1 MGARRLTT
9 GVAATVLFAMA
20 AAPVSAGPLAALDA
34 HDVALYAAAFQAAE
48 RGDAAAA
55 DQAIAQVTDPC
66 LAGKVQYV
74 ELTHAKARTASY
86 DELNRWLN
94 SFADLPGA
102 SLVYEL
108 ALKLKPDG
116 AAPPPPAS
124 TAASAP
130 DTELR
135 LPPSHEYHA
144 AREAYFDGN
153 VRQALDLARRGGDS
167 WIAGLAAYRL
177 GQYGDALISFERL
190 AANPAEDDAVRAAG
204 GVWAARAAVQAGM
217 PDHVTPLLKIAAAA
231 PDTFYGMIAQRKL
244 ELADDPLG
252 RLIDAAGAPAPA
264 AAPEGETPLDRLTRT
279 DARAHRAVAL
289 MQLARQVDAG
299 AELRAGFS
307 EATDDD
313 SRGLWM
319 NLMFELSPNRPLN
332 GSQLNGSQGGE
343 IVLRAAGPT
352 TGARTAYPTPALQPA
367 GGFTIDK
374 SLVYAIVWQESRF
387 NSLAVS
393 PVGAVGL
400 MQLMPPSAASMAG
413 DPTLLSEPIHLFDV
427 GQNLQLGQ
435 AYIRWLED
443 NAGHY
448 DLLRTIAAYNGG
460 PSTLARTESSLPPG
474 ADSLM
479 VIESFPFSESRAY
492 VRKVVAAY
500 WSYRR
505 QFGLPCH
512 TLDAVAQDLPTVDT
526 RLDEPAPSAGSAPV
540 QNAQSSATTAG
551 QALEILLHHA
561 G

>member
-1 MGARRLTT
+1 
-9 GVAATVLFAMA
+9 
-20 AAPVSAGPLAALDA
+20 
-34 HDVALYAAAFQAAE
+34 
-48 RGDAAAA
+48 
-55 DQAIAQVTDPC
+55 
-66 LAGKVQYV
+66 
-74 ELTHAKARTASY
+74 
-86 DELNRWLN
+86 N
-94 SFADLPGA
+94 
-102 SLVYEL
+102 LVYEL
-108 ALKLKPDG
+108 ALKLKPTD
-116 AAPPPPAS
+116 AKLPTPVA
-124 TAASAP
+124 TAALAF
-130 DTELR
+130 DNEVR
-135 LPPSHEYHA
+135 LPPAREVHA
-144 AREAYFDGN
+144 AREAYFDGHIS
-153 VRQALDLARRGGDS
+153 QALEIARRGGDV

-217 PDHVTPLLKIAAAA
+217 PEHVTPLLKIAAGA
-231 PDTFYGMIAQRKL
+231 PDTFYGMIAKRKL

-252 RLIDAAGAPAPA
+252 RLIDASTSGAAGPTAPPA
-264 AAPEGETPLDRLTRT
+264 AGETALDRLVRT
-279 DARAHRAVAL
+279 DSRAHRAIAL

-299 AELRAGFS
+299 AELRAGFA
-307 EATDDD
+307 EATDDET
-313 SRGLWM
+313 RGLWL
-319 NLMFELSPNRPLN
+319 NLMFELNPNRP
-332 GSQLNGSQGGE
+332 QTGE
-343 IVLRAAGPT
+343 IVLHSAAP
-352 TGARTAYPTPALQPA
+352 GAGAKTYPTPVLQPA

-413 DPTLLSEPIHLFDV
+413 DPTLVSEPIHLFDT

-460 PSTLARTESSLPPG
+460 PSTLARTEAGLGPD

-492 VRKVVAAY
+492 VKKVVAAY

-505 QFGLPCH
+505 QFGAPTR
-512 TLDAVAQDLPTVDT
+512 TLDAVAQDLPTIDA
-526 RLDEPAPSAGSAPV
+526 RLDDPAPPAPASAPL
-540 QNAQSSATTAG
+540 QNAQSATPAG
-551 QALEILLHHA
+551 QALEIVFHH

>member
-1 MGARRLTT
+1 MGARRLST
-9 GVAATVLFAMA
+9 GVAAAILLGI
-20 AAPVSAGPLAALDA
+20 AAPPANAGSLAALDA

-48 RGDAAAA
+48 RGDVAAA
-55 DQAIAQVTDPC
+55 DQAIAQVSDPC

-74 ELTHAKARTASY
+74 ELTHAKARSATY

-108 ALKLKPDG
+108 ALRLKPTD
-116 AAPPPPAS
+116 AAPPKPAA
-124 TAASAP
+124 TAALAP
-130 DTELR
+130 DAELR
-135 LPPSHEYHA
+135 LPPSREYHP

-153 VRQALDLARRGGDS
+153 VRQALELARRGGDA

-204 GVWAARAAVQAGM
+204 GVWAARAAIQAGM

-231 PDTFYGMIAQRKL
+231 PDSFYGMIAKRKL
-244 ELADDPLG
+244 ELADDPMG
-252 RLIDAAGAPAPA
+252 RLIDAATSGAPTPA
-264 AAPEGETPLDRLTRT
+264 AAPPVQGETALDRLART

-299 AELRAGFS
+299 AELRAGFA
-307 EATDDD
+307 EATDDET
-313 SRGLWM
+313 RGLWM
-319 NLMFELSPNRPLN
+319 NLMFELGPNKPPT
-332 GSQLNGSQGGE
+332 GE
-343 IVLRAAGPT
+343 IVLRAAAPVS
-352 TGARTAYPTPALQPA
+352 TAYPTPVLQPA

-400 MQLMPPSAASMAG
+400 MQLMPPSAASVAG
-413 DPTLLSEPIHLFDV
+413 DPTLVADPIHLFDT

-435 AYIRWLED
+435 AYIRWLEN

-460 PSTLARTESSLPPG
+460 PTTLARTENALPPG

-479 VIESFPFSESRAY
+479 VLESVPFSETRAY
-492 VRKVVAAY
+492 VRKVAAAY

-505 QFGLPCH
+505 QFGAPTR
-512 TLDAVAQDLPTVDT
+512 TLDAVAQDLPTIDA
-526 RLDEPAPSAGSAPV
+526 RLDEPAPAANSAPL
-540 QNAQSSATTAG
+540 QNAQTSATTAG

>member
-1 MGARRLTT
+1 MGARRLTI
-9 GVAATVLFAMA
+9 GA
-20 AAPVSAGPLAALDA
+20 AAVALFGIAALPSQAAPLAALDA
-34 HDVALYAAAFQAAE
+34 HDVALYAVAFRAAE
-48 RGDAAAA
+48 QGDKAAA
-55 DQAIAQVTDPC
+55 DQAVAQVSDPC
-66 LAGKVQYV
+66 LAGKVQYL
-74 ELTHAKARTASY
+74 EITHAKARTQSY

-108 ALKLKPDG
+108 ALKLKPADAKLPTP
-116 AAPPPPAS
+116 AA
-124 TAASAP
+124 TAASEP
-130 DTELR
+130 DGDLR
-135 LPPSHEYHA
+135 LPPAREVHA
-144 AREAYFDGN
+144 AREAYFDGDI
-153 VRQALDLARRGGDS
+153 RQALEIARRGGDA

-231 PDTFYGMIAQRKL
+231 PDTFYGMIAKRKL

-252 RLIDAAGAPAPA
+252 RLIDASNGGAPTAAPA
-264 AAPEGETPLDRLTRT
+264 IAGETALDRLART
-279 DARAHRAVAL
+279 DARAHRAIAL

-299 AELRAGFS
+299 AELRTGFA
-307 EATDDD
+307 EATDDET
-313 SRGLWM
+313 RGLWM
-319 NLMFELSPNRPLN
+319 NLMFELNPNRP
-332 GSQLNGSQGGE
+332 QTGE
-343 IVLRAAGPT
+343 TVLHAAAP
-352 TGARTAYPTPALQPA
+352 AMAAATAYPTPALQPA

-387 NSLAVS
+387 NSVAVS

-413 DPTLLSEPIHLFDV
+413 DPTLLAEPIHLFDT
-427 GQNLQLGQ
+427 GENLQLGQ
-435 AYIRWLED
+435 AYIRWLE
-443 NAGHY
+443 NNSGHY

-460 PSTLARTESSLPPG
+460 PGTLVRTENALGPG

-492 VRKVVAAY
+492 VKKVVAAY
-500 WSYRR
+500 WCYRR
-505 QFGLPCH
+505 QFGAPTR
-512 TLDAVAQDLPTVDT
+512 TLDAVAQDLPTIDA
-526 RLDEPAPSAGSAPV
+526 RLDELAPAPSSTPV
-540 QNAQSSATTAG
+540 QNAQTSAAAR
-551 QALEILLHHA
+551 QALEILLHHS

>member
-1 MGARRLTT
+1 MGARRLTIGMAT
-9 GVAATVLFAMA
+9 VALLGVAALPAQA
-20 AAPVSAGPLAALDA
+20 ATPAALDA

-48 RGDAAAA
+48 RGDTATA
-55 DQAIAQVTDPC
+55 DQAITQVEDHC
-66 LAGKVQYV
+66 LTGKVQYL
-74 ELTHAKARTASY
+74 EITHAKARAQNY

-108 ALKLKPDG
+108 ALKLKPADAKLPTP
-116 AAPPPPAS
+116 AA
-124 TAASAP
+124 TAALAS
-130 DTELR
+130 DNELR
-135 LPPSHEYHA
+135 LPPSREVHA
-144 AREAYFDGN
+144 AREAYFDGHIT
-153 VRQALDLARRGGDS
+153 QALEIARRNGDV
-167 WIAGLAAYRL
+167 WMAGLAAYRL

-204 GVWAARAAVQAGM
+204 GVWAARAAVLAGM

-231 PDTFYGMIAQRKL
+231 PDTFYGMIAKRKL

-252 RLIDAAGAPAPA
+252 RLIDASSRGA
-264 AAPEGETPLDRLTRT
+264 AAPPVAGETAMDRLVRT
-279 DARAHRAVAL
+279 DARAHRAIAL

-299 AELRAGFS
+299 AELRAGFA

-313 SRGLWM
+313 SRGLWL
-319 NLMFELSPNRPLN
+319 NLMFELNPNRP
-332 GSQLNGSQGGE
+332 QTGE
-343 IVLRAAGPT
+343 IVLHSAAPT
-352 TGARTAYPTPALQPA
+352 AVATTYPTPALQPA

-413 DPTLLSEPIHLFDV
+413 DPTLQSEPIHLFDT

-435 AYIRWLED
+435 AYVRWLEN

-460 PSTLARTESSLPPG
+460 PSTLARTESALPPG

-492 VRKVVAAY
+492 VKKVVAAY
-500 WSYRR
+500 WCYRR
-505 QFGLPCH
+505 QFGAPTR
-512 TLDAVAQDLPTVDT
+512 TLDAVAQDLPTIDA
-526 RLDEPAPSAGSAPV
+526 RLDDAAPAPASTPV
-540 QNAQSSATTAG
+540 QNAQSSTAAG
-551 QALEILLHHA
+551 QTLEVLFHH

>member
-9 GVAATVLFAMA
+9 GVTAAVLFGFA
-20 AAPVSAGPLAALDA
+20 ALPANAGSLAALDA

-48 RGDAAAA
+48 RGDVAAA
-55 DQAIAQVTDPC
+55 DQAIAQVSDPC

-74 ELTHAKARTASY
+74 ELTHAKARSATY

-108 ALKLKPDG
+108 ALRLKPAD
-116 AAPPPPAS
+116 AAPPKPAA

-130 DTELR
+130 DAELR
-135 LPPSHEYHA
+135 LAPSHEYHP

-153 VRQALDLARRGGDS
+153 IRQALELSRRGGDA

-231 PDTFYGMIAQRKL
+231 PDTFYGMIARRKL
-244 ELADDPLG
+244 ELADDPVG
-252 RLIDAAGAPAPA
+252 RLIDASTSSAPSA
-264 AAPEGETPLDRLTRT
+264 AQAVQGETALDRLART
-279 DARAHRAVAL
+279 DARAHRALAL

-299 AELRAGFS
+299 AELRAGFT
-307 EATDDD
+307 EASDDET
-313 SRGLWM
+313 RGLWLS
-319 NLMFELSPNRPLN
+319 LMFELGPNQPPT
-332 GSQLNGSQGGE
+332 GE
-343 IVLRAAGPT
+343 IVLRAAAPVSS
-352 TGARTAYPTPALQPA
+352 ARTAYPTPALQPA

-413 DPTLLSEPIHLFDV
+413 DPTLASDPIHLFDT

-435 AYIRWLED
+435 AYIRWLEN

-460 PSTLARTESSLPPG
+460 PTTLARTEAALPPG

-479 VIESFPFSESRAY
+479 VLESVPFSETRTY

-505 QFGLPCH
+505 QFGASTR

-526 RLDEPAPSAGSAPV
+526 RLDEPAPAASSAPV
-540 QNAQSSATTAG
+540 QNAQTSAATAG

>member
-1 MGARRLTT
+1 MGARRLTI
-9 GVAATVLFAMA
+9 GA
-20 AAPVSAGPLAALDA
+20 AAVALLSAAVLPAQAAASPAALDA

-48 RGDAAAA
+48 RGDTATA
-55 DQAIAQVTDPC
+55 DQAIAQVGDHC
-66 LAGKVQYV
+66 LTGKVQYL
-74 ELTHAKARTASY
+74 EITHAGARAQNY

-108 ALKLKPDG
+108 ALKLRPADAKLPTP
-116 AAPPPPAS
+116 AATSAL
-124 TAASAP
+124 AP
-130 DTELR
+130 DSELR
-135 LPPSHEYHA
+135 LPPAREVHA
-144 AREAYFDGN
+144 AREAYFDGHIPE
-153 VRQALDLARRGGDS
+153 ALDIARRSGDV

-177 GQYGDALISFERL
+177 GQFGDALISFERL

-231 PDTFYGMIAQRKL
+231 PDTFYGMIAKRKL

-252 RLIDAAGAPAPA
+252 RLIEASSSGAAS
-264 AAPEGETPLDRLTRT
+264 AAPPVAGETALDRLVRT
-279 DARAHRAVAL
+279 DARAHRAIAL
-289 MQLARQVDAG
+289 MQLARQIDAG
-299 AELRAGFS
+299 AELRAGFA
-307 EATDDD
+307 EAADDET
-313 SRGLWM
+313 RGLWL
-319 NLMFELSPNRPLN
+319 NLMFELNPNRP
-332 GSQLNGSQGGE
+332 QTGE
-343 IVLRAAGPT
+343 IVLHSAAPGAGAAT
-352 TGARTAYPTPALQPA
+352 TYPTPALRPA

-413 DPTLLSEPIHLFDV
+413 DPSLASDPIHLFDT

-435 AYIRWLED
+435 AYIRWLEN

-460 PSTLARTESSLPPG
+460 PSTLARTESALGPG

-492 VRKVVAAY
+492 VKKVVAAY

-505 QFGLPCH
+505 QFGAPTR
-512 TLDAVAQDLPTVDT
+512 TLDAVAQDMSAIDA
-526 RLDEPAPSAGSAPV
+526 RLDEAAPPAASAPV
-540 QNAQSSATTAG
+540 QNAQSSTPASQT
-551 QALEILLHHA
+551 LELLFHH

>member
-1 MGARRLTT
+1 MGARRLTI
-9 GVAATVLFAMA
+9 GMA
-20 AAPVSAGPLAALDA
+20 AVALLGAAALPAQAASPAALDA

-48 RGDAAAA
+48 RGDTVTA
-55 DQAIAQVTDPC
+55 DQAVAQVDDHC
-66 LAGKVQYV
+66 LAGKVQYL
-74 ELTHAKARTASY
+74 EITHAKARTQSY

-108 ALKLKPDG
+108 ALKLKPADAKLPTP
-116 AAPPPPAS
+116 AA
-124 TAASAP
+124 TAALAP
-130 DTELR
+130 DNELR
-135 LPPSHEYHA
+135 LPPAREVHA
-144 AREAYFDGN
+144 AREAYFDGHIS
-153 VRQALDLARRGGDS
+153 QALDIARRSGDV

-231 PDTFYGMIAQRKL
+231 PDTFYGMIAKRKL

-252 RLIDAAGAPAPA
+252 RLIDASNSSAASAPPPVA
-264 AAPEGETPLDRLTRT
+264 GETAMDRLVRT
-279 DARAHRAVAL
+279 DARAHRAIAL
-289 MQLARQVDAG
+289 MQLARQIDAG
-299 AELRAGFS
+299 AELRAGFA
-307 EATDDD
+307 EASDDD
-313 SRGLWM
+313 SRGLWL
-319 NLMFELSPNRPLN
+319 NLMFELNPNRP
-332 GSQLNGSQGGE
+332 QTGE
-343 IVLRAAGPT
+343 IVLHSAAPT
-352 TGARTAYPTPALQPA
+352 AVATTYPTPALQPA

-413 DPTLLSEPIHLFDV
+413 DPTLQSEPIHLFDT

-435 AYIRWLED
+435 AYIRWLEN

-460 PSTLARTESSLPPG
+460 PSTLARTENALPPG

-492 VRKVVAAY
+492 VKKVVAAY
-500 WSYRR
+500 WCYRR
-505 QFGLPCH
+505 QFGAPTR
-512 TLDAVAQDLPTVDT
+512 TLDAVAQDLPTIDA
-526 RLDEPAPSAGSAPV
+526 RLDEAAPPPASTPV
-540 QNAQSSATTAG
+540 QNAQSSTPAG
-551 QALEILLHHA
+551 QTLEILFHH

>member
-1 MGARRLTT
+1 MRGRRLTT
-9 GVAATVLFAMA
+9 GVAAAFLLGLA
-20 AAPVSAGPLAALDA
+20 ASPAGAGTLAALDA

-48 RGDAAAA
+48 RGDTAAA
-55 DQAIAQVTDPC
+55 DQAIAQVEDPC
-66 LAGKVQYV
+66 LTGKVQYV
-74 ELTHAKARTASY
+74 ELTHAKARTANY
-86 DELNRWLN
+86 DELSRWLN

-108 ALKLKPDG
+108 ALKLKPAD
-116 AAPPPPAS
+116 APPPTPAA

-130 DTELR
+130 DSELR
-135 LPPSHEYHA
+135 IPPSRENHA

-153 VRQALDLARRGGDS
+153 VRQALELSRRGGDA

-177 GQYGDALISFERL
+177 GQYGDALLSFERL

-204 GVWAARAAVQAGM
+204 GVWAARSAALAGM

-231 PDTFYGMIAQRKL
+231 PDTFYGMIARRKL

-252 RLIDAAGAPAPA
+252 RLIDASSSGAAPA
-264 AAPEGETPLDRLTRT
+264 AAAVAGETDLDRLART

-289 MQLARQVDAG
+289 MQLARQIDAG
-299 AELRAGFS
+299 AELRAGFA

-313 SRGLWM
+313 TRALWM
-319 NLMFELSPNRPLN
+319 NLMFELGPTKPST
-332 GSQLNGSQGGE
+332 GE
-343 IVLRAAGPT
+343 IVLHAQAPAAT
-352 TGARTAYPTPALQPA
+352 ARTAYPTPALAPA

-413 DPTLLSEPIHLFDV
+413 DPTLVAEPIHLFDT

-435 AYIRWLED
+435 AYIRWLEN

-460 PSTLARTESSLPPG
+460 PSTLARTETALGPG
-474 ADSLM
+474 ADSLL
-479 VIESFPFSESRAY
+479 VIESVPFSETRAY

-505 QFGLPCH
+505 QFGAPTH
-512 TLDAVAQDLPTVDT
+512 TLDAVAQDLPTVDA
-526 RLDEPAPSAGSAPV
+526 RLDEPAPTAGSAPV

-551 QALEILLHHA
+551 QALEIVLHHA

>member
-1 MGARRLTT
+1 MGARQLTI
-9 GVAATVLFAMA
+9 VAAATALLGLA
-20 AAPVSAGPLAALDA
+20 ALPAHAASPAALDA

-48 RGDAAAA
+48 RGDTQAA
-55 DQAIAQVTDPC
+55 DQAIAQVEDHC
-66 LAGKVQYV
+66 LAGKVQYL
-74 ELTHAKARTASY
+74 EITHAKARAENY

-108 ALKLKPDG
+108 ALKLKPAD
-116 AAPPPPAS
+116 AKLPTPAT
-124 TAASAP
+124 TAALAP
-130 DTELR
+130 DSELR
-135 LPPSHEYHA
+135 LPPAREVHA

-153 VRQALDLARRGGDS
+153 IRQALEIARRGGDV

-231 PDTFYGMIAQRKL
+231 PDTFYGMIAKRKL
-244 ELADDPLG
+244 ELSDDPLG
-252 RLIDAAGAPAPA
+252 RLIDATNSGASSTPPPVA
-264 AAPEGETPLDRLTRT
+264 GETALDRLVRT
-279 DARAHRAVAL
+279 DQRAHRAIAL

-299 AELRAGFS
+299 AELRAGFA
-307 EATDDD
+307 EAADDET
-313 SRGLWM
+313 RGLWL
-319 NLMFELSPNRPLN
+319 NLMFELNPNRP
-332 GSQLNGSQGGE
+332 QTGE
-343 IVLRAAGPT
+343 IVLRSAAPT
-352 TGARTAYPTPALQPA
+352 AGARAAYPAPALQPA

-413 DPTLLSEPIHLFDV
+413 DPTLVSEPIHLFDT

-435 AYIRWLED
+435 AYIRWLEN

-460 PSTLARTESSLPPG
+460 PSTLARTESALGPS

-492 VRKVVAAY
+492 VKKVVAAY
-500 WSYRR
+500 WCYRR
-505 QFGLPCH
+505 QFGAPTR
-512 TLDAVAQDLPTVDT
+512 TLDAVAQDMPTIDA
-526 RLDEPAPSAGSAPV
+526 RLDEAPPAPASTPV
-540 QNAQSSATTAG
+540 QNAQSSTPAG
-551 QALEILLHHA
+551 QTLEILFHH

>member
-9 GVAATVLFAMA
+9 GVAAAVLFGIA
-20 AAPVSAGPLAALDA
+20 ALPASAGQRAALDA

-48 RGDAAAA
+48 RGDVTAA
-55 DQAIAQVTDPC
+55 DEALAQVSDRC
-66 LAGKVQYV
+66 LTGKVQYV

-102 SLVYEL
+102 NLVYEL
-108 ALKLKPDG
+108 ALRLKPAE
-116 AAPPPPAS
+116 AAPPKPVAA
-124 TAASAP
+124 AASAP
-130 DTELR
+130 DSEVR
-135 LPPSHEYHA
+135 LPPSREFHA

-153 VRQALDLARRGGDS
+153 LRQALELARRGGDA

-190 AANPAEDDAVRAAG
+190 AANPAEEDGVRAAG

-231 PDTFYGMIAQRKL
+231 PDTFYGMIARRKL
-244 ELADDPLG
+244 ELADDPMG
-252 RLIDAAGAPAPA
+252 RLIDAATSNAPSAA
-264 AAPEGETPLDRLTRT
+264 AAPAVQGETALDRLART

-299 AELRAGFS
+299 AELRAGFA
-307 EATDDD
+307 EASDDET
-313 SRGLWM
+313 RGLWL
-319 NLMFELSPNRPLN
+319 NLMFELGPNQPP
-332 GSQLNGSQGGE
+332 SGE
-343 IVLRAAGPT
+343 IVLRAAAPT
-352 TGARTAYPTPALQPA
+352 SGARTAYPTPALQPA

-413 DPTLLSEPIHLFDV
+413 DPTLAADPIHLFDT

-443 NAGHY
+443 NAGHN

-460 PSTLARTESSLPPG
+460 PTTLARTEAALPPG

-505 QFGLPCH
+505 QFGLPSH
-512 TLDAVAQDLPTVDT
+512 TLDAVAQDLPTVDV
-526 RLDEPAPSAGSAPV
+526 RLDEASPVAGSAPV
-540 QNAQSSATTAG
+540 QNAQTSATTAG